1 MAARPQLRRFPEDTM
16 PDRIPD
22 KDSNAR
28 GTVAV
33 IGAGS
38 IGVSWAIVFARAGRA
53 VRLHDPSA
61 ERLDASGTEVRT
73 RLVELAG
80 AGLLEEDPGVVAGRV
95 SRHADAAD
103 AVAGADHLQECA
115 PEELELKRALFTEL
129 ERAAA
134 PDAVLASSTSALLP
148 SEIFAHLKA
157 RERCLIAHPVN
168 PPHLLPV
175 VELVG
180 ASFTEPATVDRT
192 QRLLDDVGMSP
203 IRVRREI
210 EGFVLNRLQGA
221 LLREAYCLVRDGV
234 ASVDEVDQVVRDG
247 LGRRWA
253 LMGPF
258 ETVDVNTR
266 GGIAQHALRMG
277 PAYERM
283 GAERGQH
290 DPWTPGLV
298 QQVERERREL
308 LPEGQ
313 WEQRVAW
320 RDHMLLALEEMR
332 RRHDRC
338 WSGPAEEARQPYAGC
353 ATTQGDSSHTVTC
366 SQPGAIPMVSKWP
379 SQAGRSTL

>member
-1 MAARPQLRRFPEDTM
+1 MAVRPQLRRSPEDEM
-16 PDRIPD
+16 PDRTPD
-22 KDSNAR
+22 KDSNDR
-28 GTVAV
+28 GQQRATVAV

-38 IGVSWAIVFARAGRA
+38 IGVSWAVVFARAGCQ

-61 ERLDASGTEVRT
+61 ERLDASRTEVRT
-73 RLVELAG
+73 RLHELAG
-80 AGLLEEDPGVVAGRV
+80 ARLLEEDPDVIATRV
-95 SRHADAAD
+95 SRIPETAD
-103 AVAGADHLQECA
+103 AVAGAGHVQECA
-115 PEELELKRALFTEL
+115 PEELELKREVFREL

-134 PDAVLASSTSALLP
+134 PDAVLASSTSALMP
-148 SEIFAHLKA
+148 SQIFAHLDA
-157 RERCLIAHPVN
+157 RERCLVAHPVN

-180 ASFTEPATVDRT
+180 ASFTEAETIERT
-192 QRLLDDVGMSP
+192 LCLLEDIGMSP

-234 ASVDEVDQVVRDG
+234 ASVDEVDRVVRDG

-290 DPWTPGLV
+290 DPWTPELV
-298 QQVERERREL
+298 EQVERERREL
-308 LPEGQ
+308 LPQ
-313 WEQRVAW
+313 DCWEARVAW
-320 RDHMLLALEEMR
+320 RDHMLLAFEQMR
-332 RRHDRC
+332 RRHEVRGTVR
-338 WSGPAEEARQPYAGC
+338 SGTPSRLTQDVQPRRE
-353 ATTQGDSSHTVTC
+353 
-366 SQPGAIPMVSKWP
+366 IP
-379 SQAGRSTL
+379 RTL